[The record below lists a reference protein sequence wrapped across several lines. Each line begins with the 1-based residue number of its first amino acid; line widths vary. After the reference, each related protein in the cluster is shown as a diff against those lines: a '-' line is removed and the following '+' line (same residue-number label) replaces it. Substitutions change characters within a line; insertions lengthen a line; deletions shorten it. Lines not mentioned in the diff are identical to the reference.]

1 MMGKDSPAKSFRDPG
16 KSGNGGASPHRA
28 RSVPRGWP
36 RLGPEQA
43 FHPLAEGVADQE
55 VALGVAEPMMAVAGV
70 R

>member
-1 MMGKDSPAKSFRDPG
+1 MSEKDSPGGSLRDPG

-43 FHPLAEGVADQE
+43 FHPFPEGVADQE